1 MAGNDNL
8 KVPQL
13 NRDVTGLAQT
23 IQDLALLVG
32 MRFVVDNQKVKA
44 FNATADQ
51 VEPVHSVK
59 ASRRT
64 LYPEVH

>member
-13 NRDVTGLAQT
+13 NHDVAGLAQT
-23 IQDLALLVG
+23 IQELVLLVG

-51 VEPVHSVK
+51 VERVHSIK
-59 ASRRT
+59 ASRSAAAN
-64 LYPEVH
+64 